1 MANEE
6 KYETLL
12 IERRDGIAIVTLN
25 RPEVL
30 NAFNPKMGKEI
41 LAAFRVLADDDD
53 TRVVILTGAGRAFC
67 SGADISKPKDR
78 ASQWNP
84 NVIRGYESSTM
95 MSRLMVNYPKPIIA
109 AINGVALGVGF
120 TLTLPCDI
128 RLASENARFGATF
141 TRIGMVP
148 ELGSS
153 FLLPRIVGF
162 GKAMELVLT
171 ARVIDAQEAKELGLV
186 NKVTAK
192 GKVMDEALEMA
203 RMILKS
209 PPVALR
215 LTKQA
220 LHHAASAAMLQATEF
235 EGLALQMC
243 RDSAD
248 HKEALKA
255 FREKREP
262 RFTGQ

>member
-1 MANEE
+1 MSEE
-6 KYETLL
+6 KHYDTLL
-12 IERRDGIAIVTLN
+12 VESRDGIAVVTLN

-30 NAFNPKMGKEI
+30 NAFNPRMGRDI
-41 LAAFRVLADDDD
+41 PAALRMLADDAD

-67 SGADISKPKDR
+67 SGADISRPKDR

-84 NVIRGYESSTM
+84 NVISGYESGTA
-95 MSRLMVNYPKPIIA
+95 MSRMMTNYPKPIIA

-120 TLTLPCDI
+120 SLTLPCDI
-128 RLASENARFGATF
+128 RLAAENASFGAIY
-141 TRIGMVP
+141 TRIGMIP

-153 FLLPRIVGF
+153 FLLTRIVGF

-171 ARVIDAQEAKELGLV
+171 GRTIDAQEAKAIGLV
-186 NKVTAK
+186 NQIAPA
-192 GKVMDEALEMA
+192 GKVMEVALEMA
-203 RMILKS
+203 RMMLKS
-209 PPVALR
+209 PPNALR

-220 LHHAASAAMLQATEF
+220 LHHAAANGMLQATQF
-235 EGLALQMC
+235 EGLAMQMC
-243 RDSAD
+243 RHSSD

-262 RFTGQ
+262 RFTGN